1 MKHFLL
7 SSILFV
13 LISFSSS
20 SQERVTAEFPMKESS
35 LLWKIE
41 GPEIPKGSYLFG
53 TMHLIEKR
61 YFIFPDKL
69 EKLVK
74 KSDQLVMELAGMPN
88 QLEALKLVQLKE
100 GSFFNYFTPE
110 QTDTILRWAKS
121 ELKMSEEGF
130 RSTMANMKPFVVVQM
145 ATQVRFMGKTESYE
159 MSFEK
164 IARENDVTILGL
176 ETIAQQMAIFD
187 NLSKEQQ
194 TEMVMEGIR
203 NMEKSLEQTEQM
215 QKLYNGQNV
224 DSLFLMIQESGGTIS
239 EEMSDFLD
247 KRNQNWVPK
256 IKEMIKEKKTFIAVG
271 AGHLGGPNGVIRLLE
286 KEGYILTP
294 VKL

>member
-1 MKHFLL
+1 MRHYIHFF
-7 SSILFV
+7 LFI
-13 LISFSSS
+13 LISFGSAA
-20 SQERVTAEFPMKESS
+20 QESVTAEFPMKQSS

-41 GPEIPKGSYLFG
+41 GQDIPKGSYLFG
-53 TMHLIEKR
+53 TMHLIEKN

-88 QLEALKLVQLKE
+88 QLEALNLVQLKE
-100 GSFFNYFTPE
+100 GSFFDYFTPE
-110 QTDTILRWAKS
+110 QTDTILQWAKT
-121 ELKMSEEGF
+121 EMKMSEAGF
-130 RSTMANMKPFVVVQM
+130 RASMTKMKPFVVVQM
-145 ATQVRFMGKTESYE
+145 ATQMHFMGKTESYE
-159 MSFEK
+159 MTFEK
-164 IARENDVTILGL
+164 IARENNVTILGL
-176 ETIAQQMAIFD
+176 ETLEQQMAIFD

-203 NMEKSLEQTEQM
+203 NMEKSLQQTEQM
-215 QKLYNGQNV
+215 QKLYSGQNV
-224 DSLFLMIQESGGTIS
+224 DSLFLMIQEEGETIT

-247 KRNQNWVPK
+247 KRNKNWVPQ

-286 KEGYILTP
+286 KEGYTLTP